1 MKRNTNITYHDLQQG
16 IDNLSATQNFSAV
29 SYQFEKNNDKDDLVL
44 NLTENSTKT
53 FLKFALHYDDLFKT
67 GALVNFTQKNSIF
80 RNDITSLD
88 FVIGDNVRYNFDYY
102 VDNGFYW
109 SYGVKSKYNRFNR
122 NIETDF
128 NDGELLRQ
136 LGIRSLN
143 LDYAEFTNQFYIQTI
158 FIQKFLVGGGIEHK
172 QVDISSATLNATN
185 SDFEKSNYVS
195 FFSYLKYDA
204 LDNKFFP
211 KRGWYFFGE
220 LQSYLYSSDYTKQ
233 FSEFSIAKGDVGFA
247 RTIFKKTTVKIQT
260 EMGFA
265 FGNESVHF
273 FDFVLGGYG
282 FTPINNFKPFYGY
295 DFLSLSGDSYI
306 KNDVT
311 IDYEF
316 YKKNHVNFSAN
327 FAKIKNNLFE
337 SSDWISNNSYSGYAA
352 GYGLESLLGP
362 VEFKYSWSPETNKGF
377 AWFSVGFWF

>member
-1 MKRNTNITYHDLQQG
+1 M
-16 IDNLSATQNFSAV
+16 
-29 SYQFEKNNDKDDLVL
+29 
-44 NLTENSTKT
+44 
-53 FLKFALHYDDLFKT
+53 
-67 GALVNFTQKNSIF
+67 
-80 RNDITSLD
+80 
-88 FVIGDNVRYNFDYY
+88 
-102 VDNGFYW
+102 
-109 SYGVKSKYNRFNR
+109 
-122 NIETDF
+122 
-128 NDGELLRQ
+128 
-136 LGIRSLN
+136 
-143 LDYAEFTNQFYIQTI
+143 
-158 FIQKFLVGGGIEHK
+158 
-172 QVDISSATLNATN
+172 
-185 SDFEKSNYVS
+185 
-195 FFSYLKYDA
+195 
-204 LDNKFFP
+204 
-211 KRGWYFFGE
+211 
-220 LQSYLYSSDYTKQ
+220 YSSDYTKQ

>member
-1 MKRNTNITYHDLQQG
+1 M
-16 IDNLSATQNFSAV
+16 
-29 SYQFEKNNDKDDLVL
+29 
-44 NLTENSTKT
+44 
-53 FLKFALHYDDLFKT
+53 FKT

-185 SDFEKSNYVS
+185 SDFEKSNYLS